1 MTEYRVF
8 LPYRALIPPLIWKVY
23 YSSSLGSVSSL
34 LGPHGDDGSILMCRG
49 QKLGIKQGIPLLLA
63 FFFFFSPGWTFQAC
77 SWSLFDLSLSPTQ
90 LSISQGDLEIKP
102 IWLSCLSLQSL
113 CSGCTFTRSSIHPP
127 PPYLA
132 QPAIAPPRSLSDKHW
147 ECLEVIWFISEPS
160 TYSKWEDK
168 GWMDGCIGGWFNRW
182 MDE

>member
-127 PPYLA
+127 PLIWPNLPLLLQEA
-132 QPAIAPPRSLSDKHW
+132 FLISTESVWRSYGSSLNPVLIQNERIKD
-147 ECLEVIWFISEPS
+147 
-160 TYSKWEDK
+160 
-168 GWMDGCIGGWFNRW
+168 GWMVV
-182 MDE
+182 